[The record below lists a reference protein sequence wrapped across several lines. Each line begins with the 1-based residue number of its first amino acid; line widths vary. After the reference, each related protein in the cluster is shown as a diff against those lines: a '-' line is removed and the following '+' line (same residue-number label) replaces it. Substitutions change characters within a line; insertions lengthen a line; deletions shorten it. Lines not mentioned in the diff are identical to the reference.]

1 MNGKTCSKV
10 ARQIEFYVIYF
21 INKSLDNNKWIK
33 SWNWQMESSKQ
44 RLATVFCSLIC
55 NRITTTT
62 ISLASLGSFIPVS
75 RVMVGWCITTHW
87 GNSTNAV
94 AAIAAAMTSEDFF
107 RLLGQAKNWDTSS
120 VWTPEEPL
128 TKVLSA
134 VISLKA
140 SGHQV

>member
-21 INKSLDNNKWIK
+21 INKSLYNNKWIK
-33 SWNWQMESSKQ
+33 SWNWQMESSKAKVGYSVLLPDMKLNNYYYHFTCIF
-44 RLATVFCSLIC
+44 RLLHSCFSSNGWLMHYYP
-55 NRITTTT
+55 
-62 ISLASLGSFIPVS
+62 LGQFP
-75 RVMVGWCITTHW
+75 
-87 GNSTNAV
+87 NAV

-128 TKVLSA
+128 SKVLSA